1 MAGAALRD
9 AVADQRMVDT
19 PSLLAYLPWLL
30 RYPLAGHALPAL
42 LLFTGLLWIGLQSI
56 LGIALLAIVS
66 PWLLRYAEHIVERTA
81 AGQATPP
88 MFGGEQL
95 YLEPLALLRSASGP
109 LLVASAWF
117 AAADAGARTALLV
130 VAALLLPAYMLVLAT
145 HRSLV
150 ALFNPLAWIGVIAA
164 LGLHYLPLAAVLAMV
179 VGAVLL
185 VADRLAFAGALA
197 VLIYAWLFSCHVIG
211 FVLFH
216 RAERFGLT
224 PSRAQTSAEIR
235 SGIAFDQ
242 RLARVLAQVDAAI
255 DKGQLQAAA
264 DALLADAGP
273 ADAQRRFHEAL
284 FEALQSRR
292 RAPLLLLQG
301 ARLVDVLIGAKQAA
315 AAVDV
320 AEICLDAHHS
330 FAPGTLAQAIVLA
343 DEALRSRR
351 GALLERLLA
360 AARARFTADDAT
372 ASLAFI
378 EARYHMELRD
388 DAARAREVLAPALR
402 RTGHPQHA
410 QIMAYARALA
420 KMR

>member
-30 RYPLAGHALPAL
+30 RYPLSGHALPVL
-42 LLFTGLLWIGLQSI
+42 LMFAGLLWIGLQNI
-56 LGIALLAIVS
+56 LGVALLAITA
-66 PWLLRYAEHIVERTA
+66 PWLLRYAEYVIERTA

-88 MFGGEQL
+88 MFGGDQL
-95 YLEPLALLRSASGP
+95 FIDPIALVRGLTAP
-109 LLVASAWF
+109 LLVAGLWF
-117 AAADAGARTALLV
+117 AAPDATARASVLV
-130 VAALLLPAYMLVLAT
+130 AAAALLPVYLLVLAV
-145 HRSLV
+145 HGSVLAV
-150 ALFNPLAWIGVIAA
+150 LNPLVWIQVLAA
-164 LGLHYLPLAAVLAMV
+164 LGLYYLPLAAVLV
-179 VGAVLL
+179 VVIGAALL
-185 VADRLAFAGALA
+185 AAGKLALA
-197 VLIYAWLFSCHVIG
+197 GVLVVLIYAWLFACHVVG
-211 FVLFH
+211 YVLFH
-216 RAERFGLT
+216 RAERFGLAA
-224 PSRAQTSAEIR
+224 PRLVTSAEIR
-235 SGIAFDQ
+235 EGAAFDERVA
-242 RLARVLAQVDAAI
+242 RLLASVDAAI
-255 DKGQLQAAA
+255 DRQDLQAAA

-301 ARLVDVLIGAKQAA
+301 ARLIDVLLGAKQAA

-330 FAPGTLAQAIVLA
+330 FAPDTLAQAIVLA